1 MMTDPGQ
8 IMAQRDNYEIARV
21 LVHILQIDID
31 IHHTQVMLIFH
42 MGLGVRRYDFFFG
55 WNVYIDGIFSLLLA
69 SDAMT
74 FFSYPT

>member
-31 IHHTQVMLIFH
+31 IHHTQVMLTFH
-42 MGLGVRRYDFFFG
+42 MGVGARAYEFFVDR
-55 WNVYIDGIFSLLLA
+55 NL
-69 SDAMT
+69 
-74 FFSYPT
+74 

>member
-1 MMTDPGQ
+1 MMTDPGRT
-8 IMAQRDNYEIARV
+8 MALQHNYEIARV

-42 MGLGVRRYDFFFG
+42 MGSGARRYDFFVG
-55 WNVYIDGIFSLLLA
+55 WSVCIDGIFSLLLA
-69 SDAMT
+69 SDAMS